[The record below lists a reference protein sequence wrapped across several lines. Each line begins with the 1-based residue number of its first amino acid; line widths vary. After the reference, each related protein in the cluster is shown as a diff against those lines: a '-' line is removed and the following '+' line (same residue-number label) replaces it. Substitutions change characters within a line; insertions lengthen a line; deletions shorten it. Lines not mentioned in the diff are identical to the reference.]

1 MKGLIITN
9 AYAKSEE
16 YYNQPER
23 LREELLKNGVF
34 TDILPLDTSMCGIS
48 ARGESIFNLK
58 DYDFC
63 VFYDKDPYA
72 CLLYTSDAADE

>member
-34 TDILPLDTSMCGIS
+34 TDILPLDTIS
-48 ARGESIFNLK
+48 AFFTIKTRMRFN
-58 DYDFC
+58 
-63 VFYDKDPYA
+63 
-72 CLLYTSDAADE
+72 